1 METSGLHYSS
11 CHIQG
16 TEVEVEVHGD
26 VLASQFHENAQVESI
41 LVVLGL
47 MKNQNNVALLLSNK
61 DVKDIYDWIN
71 QQNNETQ
78 ADILQNPNEGDFW
91 RCGHFIKST
100 VSVQLQY
107 IDTTTLSELG
117 YACKE
122 ILLDRLEIVA
132 LPGRVDL
139 NSVEKKKILLH

>member
-1 METSGLHYSS
+1 
-11 CHIQG
+11 
-16 TEVEVEVHGD
+16 
-26 VLASQFHENAQVESI
+26 
-41 LVVLGL
+41 
-47 MKNQNNVALLLSNK
+47 MKNQNNVALLPNK

-91 RCGHFIKST
+91 RSGHFIKST
-100 VSVQLQY
+100 ASVQLQY
-107 IDTTTLSELG
+107 IITTTLSEHG

-122 ILLDRLEIVA
+122 ILLDRLEITA

-139 NSVEKKKILLH
+139 NSVEEKILLH